1 MPAAVVLGRM
11 PLRVVGCNRY
21 VDLAKA
27 SRRRKLRDPCREPGR
42 GSVHPV
48 EAASG
53 AVPTK
58 ETIMRELQGIVR
70 FTFHADKVDEFKRL
84 SAECL
89 EIVRTKD
96 VGTLQY
102 DTYFNDDESECIV
115 LERFTDSGALI
126 LHGQNMAPL
135 MESIMAT
142 GTVSG
147 ELLGDLSEGL
157 RATMAGSP
165 VGLFTLYQAL

>member
-1 MPAAVVLGRM
+1 MSE
-11 PLRVVGCNRY
+11 LR
-21 VDLAKA
+21 
-27 SRRRKLRDPCREPGR
+27 
-42 GSVHPV
+42 
-48 EAASG
+48 
-53 AVPTK
+53 
-58 ETIMRELQGIVR
+58 GIVR
-70 FTFHADKVDEFKRL
+70 FTFHVDKVEEFKRL

-96 VGTLQY
+96 EGTLQY

-115 LERFTDSGALI
+115 LERFRDSDALI

-147 ELLGDLSEGL
+147 ELLGDLSEEL
-157 RATMAGSP
+157 REQMADSP

>member
-1 MPAAVVLGRM
+1 MG
-11 PLRVVGCNRY
+11 
-21 VDLAKA
+21 
-27 SRRRKLRDPCREPGR
+27 
-42 GSVHPV
+42 
-48 EAASG
+48 
-53 AVPTK
+53 
-58 ETIMRELQGIVR
+58 ELQGIVR
-70 FTFHADKVDEFKRL
+70 FTFHADKVEEFKRL

-102 DTYFNDDESECIV
+102 DTYFNEDESQSIV
-115 LERFTDSGALI
+115 LERFRDSEALI
-126 LHGQNMAPL
+126 QHGANMAPL

-147 ELLGDLSEGL
+147 ELLGDLSEEL
-157 RATMAGSP
+157 RAQMADSP